1 MAGAQGRGA
10 EPNQGPVRGARRSD
24 GGALDPATG
33 IGGTAAS
40 ASGAATKRAATKRAA
55 TPIP

>member
-10 EPNQGPVRGARRSD
+10 EPNQGPGRGARRSD

>member
-40 ASGAATKRAATKRAA
+40 ASSAATKRAA